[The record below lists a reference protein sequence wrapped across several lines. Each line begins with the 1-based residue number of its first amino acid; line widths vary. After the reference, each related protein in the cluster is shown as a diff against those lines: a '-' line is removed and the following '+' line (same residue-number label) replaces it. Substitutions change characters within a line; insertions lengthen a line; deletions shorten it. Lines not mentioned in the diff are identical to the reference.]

1 MRKLTSTTPAIS
13 KSLPSHPSPGA
24 FIPSGAP
31 GSVKALALASRTI
44 ARMEAA
50 AQAMHAESNGERGF
64 QAVSS
69 KEGFSAVIRHGK
81 TLIEISGDDFA
92 VRQTD

>member
-1 MRKLTSTTPAIS
+1 MIKKVRGAAASKQLVMEAATHGLTGVRKAA
-13 KSLPSHPSPGA
+13 SLAARS
-24 FIPSGAP
+24 
-31 GSVKALALASRTI
+31 I

-50 AQAMHAESNGERGF
+50 AQAVHAEANGGRGF

-69 KEGFSAVIRHGK
+69 KDGFSAIIKHGK
-81 TLIEISGDDFA
+81 TLIEINGDDFT

>member
-1 MRKLTSTTPAIS
+1 MKKLTTTVA
-13 KSLPSHPSPGA
+13 
-24 FIPSGAP
+24 
-31 GSVKALALASRTI
+31 ALAPATITKAASLASKAI

-50 AQAMHAESNGERGF
+50 AQAVHAEANEGRGF